1 MTADAILI
9 TYDPMAI
16 ISSEVPQVIYIPSGQ
31 FIETQ
36 IDNLLSFH
44 TDSLRVYFENSS
56 IMTVDPVPHLKVAIV
71 GGGPGGL
78 ATAIALSKI
87 PSVEVTVYEQASLL
101 REVGA
106 GISIGTNTWNVL
118 TLLGVADTLTS
129 GHETWT
135 ILNM

>member
-1 MTADAILI
+1 
-9 TYDPMAI
+9 
-16 ISSEVPQVIYIPSGQ
+16 
-31 FIETQ
+31 
-36 IDNLLSFH
+36 
-44 TDSLRVYFENSS
+44 
-56 IMTVDPVPHLKVAIV
+56 MTVDPIPHLKVAVV

-87 PSVEVTVYEQASLL
+87 PNVEVTIYEQATVL

-135 ILNM
+135 ILNL

>member
-1 MTADAILI
+1 
-9 TYDPMAI
+9 
-16 ISSEVPQVIYIPSGQ
+16 
-31 FIETQ
+31 
-36 IDNLLSFH
+36 
-44 TDSLRVYFENSS
+44 
-56 IMTVDPVPHLKVAIV
+56 MTVDPVARLKVAIV

-87 PSVEVTVYEQASLL
+87 PNVEINLYEQATLL

-118 TLLGVADTLTS
+118 SLLGVADTLTS

-135 ILNM
+135 TLNL